1 MQSIIIIVIHVN
13 EITELSNDFS
23 SINLEVVFF
32 SIDFFVTTNT
42 TVQILLLHLIQKLNF
57 ELLWKQRRK
66 CKCLNVKVK
75 ALAANLCKMCLA
87 LISIIVLNLFFFL
100 QLLWYIHYC
109 WIPRHYLW
117 DVFIF
122 IMEIIMKNNSDIKLM
137 CYLAALVP
145 LI

>member
-1 MQSIIIIVIHVN
+1 MQSIIIIIVIVHVN

-42 TVQILLLHLIQKLNF
+42 TVQILLLHLFQKLNL

-87 LISIIVLNLFFFL
+87 LISIIALNLFFFN
-100 QLLWYIHYC
+100 Y
-109 WIPRHYLW
+109 
-117 DVFIF
+117 
-122 IMEIIMKNNSDIKLM
+122 SDIYTIVESQDTIGEM
-137 CYLAALVP
+137 FSYS
-145 LI
+145 

>member
-1 MQSIIIIVIHVN
+1 MQSIIVIVHVN
-13 EITELSNDFS
+13 EITELNNDFS

-42 TVQILLLHLIQKLNF
+42 TVQILLLHLFQKLNL

-87 LISIIVLNLFFFL
+87 LISIIALNHFFL

-109 WIPRHYLW
+109 WIPGYYWW